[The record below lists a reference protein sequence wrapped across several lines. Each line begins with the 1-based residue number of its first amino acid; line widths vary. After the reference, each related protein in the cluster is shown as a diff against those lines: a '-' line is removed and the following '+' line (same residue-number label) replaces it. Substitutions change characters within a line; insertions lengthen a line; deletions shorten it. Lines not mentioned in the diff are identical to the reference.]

1 MTYYPDF
8 HVNDE
13 YIHLLARLKNKKQKK
28 LSSVLIQ
35 TVLVYLC
42 WHKQC
47 GRLEKKHW
55 IQFELSVTNLLP
67 FEHVCERVCM

>member
-13 YIHLLARLKNKKQKK
+13 YIHLLARLKKKKK

-35 TVLVYLC
+35 TVGFICAGISNV
-42 WHKQC
+42 
-47 GRLEKKHW
+47 G
-55 IQFELSVTNLLP
+55 S
-67 FEHVCERVCM
+67 